1 MTGDHVAL
9 AHREGFQKIVRCY
22 AKAKSEGHRYVW
34 IDTCCIDKSGS
45 AELSEAINSM
55 FRWYREA
62 DICYAYLDD
71 VHSSSNPASEWPSF
85 PKKKKKKKVAGSLAV
100 GLCKS
105 CLHRMRLS
113 FLLKIRRRLG
123 RRDHCAALFQ
133 AQRRSMRKRLTSVLG
148 IMPALRVKCP
158 GLHRALQQNLR
169 IGRIA

>member
-85 PKKKKKKKVAGSLAV
+85 PKKTKKKSRWFTRGWTLQELLAPYEV
-100 GLCKS
+100 V
-105 CLHRMRLS
+105 
-113 FLLKIRRRLG
+113 FLTK
-123 RRDHCAALFQ
+123 D
-133 AQRRSMRKRLTSVLG
+133 
-148 IMPALRVKCP
+148 
-158 GLHRALQQNLR
+158 
-169 IGRIA
+169 